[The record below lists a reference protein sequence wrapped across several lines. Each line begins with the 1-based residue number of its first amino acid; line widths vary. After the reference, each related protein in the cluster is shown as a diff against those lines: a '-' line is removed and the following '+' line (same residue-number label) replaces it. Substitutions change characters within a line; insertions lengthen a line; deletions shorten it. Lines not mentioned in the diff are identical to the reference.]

1 MEEKMP
7 YRLSDVYQELM
18 ESRPARGES
27 RPAKKAKDDTLI
39 YFITPKAYCNH
50 DYEMM
55 PTVEKIKIGLTHC
68 PSDATEDECIE
79 ACKSRYS
86 STYNED
92 WRGYDLNDDL
102 YGYVTLGANYTG
114 HIDDVIRELCASVMN
129 TETTRSRKDNY
140 SDEKLGRGSE
150 YIESL
155 PHKGLDEFIK
165 SLQITIDQMSGMV
178 QHYDSRYTR
187 DLDMEF
193 QPGSIEANLLR
204 HIFYNRFG
212 RYTDE
217 RIVEMKYVSTPTD
230 VVSKK
235 IIPAMN
241 LRSIRNYDHMDL
253 NQNGLVEIC
262 DFACKDANIIETIF
276 NTLCD
281 RFCKQGIDRQTIA
294 DGFWGICLTGD
305 ARIAIKSHLEYR
317 TKCKFNHIINV
328 PGFLNWIKGID
339 TEIPEK
345 LRDMKFDY
353 IVMNPPYTAPKTATS
368 KLIKNLD
375 EMFLSKAM
383 ELADTVV
390 SIQPATWFLNDEKRV
405 KMLEDRHCDANILSN
420 ALEMFRGEGAHV
432 GQTLGIFKVTRG
444 SGLTVMYDGDNKNKK
459 LYDNIADF
467 SQGDKHNILKTVVE
481 KGRILGSDT
490 IGLRH
495 VYTNNPKT
503 SGASHIYDNSRFIDK
518 WTVQLTNLNKH
529 IGKDDYDTLM
539 FKNTGIPVH
548 QTNNFIIKNIFAV
561 FDTQNEAE
569 HFYHYMM
576 TDFVRAYVKT
586 FRRGVHVEHPLKQI
600 PWPDAGFL
608 QDWDDDRIAK
618 EIGLTDPERV
628 ELASILPDCY
638 GIRKNIPAPV
648 V

>member
-18 ESRPARGES
+18 EQRTVRGEG

-129 TETTRSRKDNY
+129 TETTRNRKDNY

-155 PHKGLDEFIK
+155 PHRGLDEFIK
-165 SLQITIDQMSGMV
+165 SLQITIDQMSGMI

-217 RIVEMKYVSTPTD
+217 RIVEMKYVSTPEK
-230 VVSKK
+230 VVSEK
-235 IIPAMN
+235 IIPIMN
-241 LRSIRNYDHMDL
+241 LGRIRNYNHMDL
-253 NQNGLVEIC
+253 NHNGLVEIC

-276 NTLCD
+276 NRLCNK
-281 RFCKQGIDRQTIA
+281 FCEQGIDRQTIA

-305 ARIAIKSHLEYR
+305 ARIAIKSQLEYR
-317 TKCKFNHIINV
+317 TKCKFKHIINV

-353 IVMNPPYTAPKTATS
+353 IIMNPPYTAPKTSTS
-368 KLIKNLD
+368 TSIQNLD
-375 EMFLSKAM
+375 EMFLSKAI

-390 SIQPATWFLNDEKRV
+390 SIQPATWFLNDSKRV
-405 KMLEDRHCDANILSN
+405 RILEDRHCDANILSN
-420 ALEMFRGEGAHV
+420 ALELFQGEGANV
-432 GQTLGIFKVTRG
+432 GQTLGIFRIVKG
-444 SGLTVMYDGDNKNKK
+444 SGLTVAYDGKDKK
-459 LYDNIADF
+459 SYENVEDF
-467 SQGDKHNILKTVVE
+467 SQADRHSILKTVIE
-481 KGRILGSDT
+481 KGKRLGNNRLNNYAFTNGDGGRGGAKRI
-490 IGLRH
+490 
-495 VYTNNPKT
+495 K
-503 SGASHIYDNSRFIDK
+503 DNSGFINK
-518 WTVQLTNLNKH
+518 WTVKLTDQNKH
-529 IGKDDYDTLM
+529 IGSPDYDTLM
-539 FKNTGIPVH
+539 FKNIGIPV
-548 QTNNFIIKNIFAV
+548 QQNTDFKISGIFVA
-561 FDTQNEAE
+561 FNTQKEAL

-576 TDFVRAYVKT
+576 TDFVRVYVKA
-586 FRRGVHVEHPLKQI
+586 FRNGFHVCHAIKYI
-600 PWPDAGFL
+600 PWPDTGFAD
-608 QDWDDDRIAK
+608 DWDDDRIAQ
-618 EIGLTDPERV
+618 EIGLDMTERQ
-628 ELASILPDCY
+628 ELWDILPDCY
-638 GIRKNIPAPV
+638 QIR
-648 V
+648 